1 MTSTIG
7 FSRSACESEDGEHVR
22 GASGRRNATAKR
34 YYSGNA
40 VGTNVAL
47 ISAFVRRISIPTQK
61 DVPKPLE
68 TVRHCIARTTEVGAG
83 RPGFLPLLTV
93 SDIL

>member
-7 FSRSACESEDGEHVR
+7 FSRSACKSEDGEHVC
-22 GASGRRNATAKR
+22 GASGRRHVTAKR

-47 ISAFVRRISIPTQK
+47 ISAFVRRISVPAQK
-61 DVPKPLE
+61 DVLKPFE
-68 TVRHCIARTTEVGAG
+68 NCTIMHS
-83 RPGFLPLLTV
+83 PN
-93 SDIL
+93 D